1 MREYFMIIFGLC
13 WEEDFICRS
22 TTFDWNFDK
31 SFKIASQYL
40 ITGFV
45 SWKKSALPSEMTEIN
60 QAFPF
65 ETGS

>member
-1 MREYFMIIFGLC
+1 MISFGLR
-13 WEEDFICRS
+13 WEEEFICRS
-22 TTFDWNFDK
+22 TTLNGYFDK

-45 SWKKSALPSEMTEIN
+45 SFEKKSGLPSEMTEIN

-65 ETGS
+65 ETDS

>member
-1 MREYFMIIFGLC
+1 MIIFGLR
-13 WEEDFICRS
+13 WEEDFICRG

-40 ITGFV
+40 IT
-45 SWKKSALPSEMTEIN
+45 LPSEMTEIN